1 MFAFYYL
8 CTVIS
13 KFVIMLRKFKVSNY
27 KCFKEDF
34 SFDLTSVKAYTFNPE
49 CVKNGIVNN
58 VLIYG
63 YNGCGKTNL
72 GWAIFDIVEHL
83 TDNAKREFPYK
94 HYTNAETDSSIAT
107 FEYDFLIGKN
117 VVCYSYSK
125 TDYKTLVAE
134 QFVVDGKE
142 LISFDRSNGNT
153 TFKCE
158 LKGTESLNKEIRDC
172 HLSALK
178 YIKNNS
184 ILVDNTENHA
194 FAGFFS
200 FVEHM
205 VFFRSREIC
214 NESNTETYEKYIIEV
229 DKVKDFEAFLN
240 NASIKCQLAV
250 VDVMGEKAIA
260 FDFGESKIL
269 MHEIV
274 SSGTSLLMLF
284 YYWYLRVLCGDVSF
298 LFVDEFDTFYHHELS
313 RLVVKKL
320 KETGTQFVATTHNT
334 SIMSNDLMR
343 PDCYYLMNS
352 HKILPLPK
360 CTEKELR
367 EAHNIEKIYKAGA
380 FNISY
385 FSSLEDKKAGRIE
398 KFSSSEEMFK
408 SLDI

>member
-1 MFAFYYL
+1 M
-8 CTVIS
+8 
-13 KFVIMLRKFKVSNY
+13 
-27 KCFKEDF
+27 
-34 SFDLTSVKAYTFNPE
+34 
-49 CVKNGIVNN
+49 
-58 VLIYG
+58 
-63 YNGCGKTNL
+63 
-72 GWAIFDIVEHL
+72 
-83 TDNAKREFPYK
+83 
-94 HYTNAETDSSIAT
+94 
-107 FEYDFLIGKN
+107 IGKN